1 MHRLIY
7 YPGHL
12 GKAPVTSI
20 EANRAVRWD
29 RDVKLLP
36 AVAAAGLLKNGFLPA
51 ATLKDAAA
59 HYGVTQKRIG
69 SCVAS
74 GELRSAV
81 YEASERTLKVMRQR
95 GMVAAMRTDKQIPV
109 VLLTVSKG
117 RLNGLRRATDG
128 IKE

>member
-1 MHRLIY
+1 MHRLVF

-20 EANRAVRWD
+20 EANRGVKWD

-36 AVAAAGLLKNGFLPA
+36 EVTAAGLLKNGFLPA
-51 ATLKDAAA
+51 ATLKDAAKY
-59 HYGVTQKRIG
+59 YGVTQKRIG
-69 SCVAS
+69 SSVAA
-74 GELRSAV
+74 GELRSVV
-81 YEASERTLKVMRQR
+81 YEASERTLKVMRQG
-95 GMVAAMRTDKQIPV
+95 GMVASMRTEKRIPV

-117 RLNGLRRATDG
+117 RLNGLRPAAEG